1 MAPMHPRRVLLA
13 NSWLQLGLVAI
24 IAVLLN
30 TWSAGSFVR
39 IDLTTDKIYSLDL
52 ASRALMYRLERPLV
66 VKVYFTRGLQ
76 APYNNHE
83 RIVVDKLEDLRAYSR
98 GFLDLQVVD
107 PTNLRELEE
116 EALRFG
122 IQPIQ
127 YRYRSAS
134 AAELKKVYMGVALVY
149 GDRQEVLPA
158 ITQVET
164 LEYDIARA
172 VRALVA
178 KEPPPTVGF
187 STGFGEPDLMT
198 GGGPVEVLRSRIS
211 ENYRMVPVE
220 LGGAGLIPE
229 EVDALLVVGP
239 QRPLS
244 ERALYQIDQFLMRG
258 GALSVFVTNTK
269 PDLASLRPINVYHGL
284 EAMLGHYGVQVNRD
298 VVIDRTS
305 NGVMNFPVR
314 QGRYVQQ
321 VAVNYPLIPRAGSL
335 SRTSLVVRDLDGM
348 LFPFVSS
355 LTLED
360 PLPSGIS
367 AEVLAASGAASGR
380 LRGIRTID
388 PTAYKVV
395 PPGEERGSFPLIVA
409 MTGSWPSYFA
419 QREAPPPPAGA
430 DPDDPGA
437 RLRESAPTRLVVSG
451 SADFIA
457 NNIAFVLNLVD
468 WMVQD
473 ESLIAIRSKAIQ
485 VPGLRPLEAGEERLF
500 KLANLAGGSLLL
512 LLVGFVRWMLRRK
525 SGGFREA
532 AVPGAEG
539 AA

>member
-1 MAPMHPRRVLLA
+1 MHPRRILLG
-13 NSWLQLGLVAI
+13 NVWLQLVLVAI
-24 IAVLLN
+24 VVVLLN
-30 TWSAGSFVR
+30 TWSARSFVR
-39 IDLTTDKIYSLDL
+39 MDLTTDKIYSLDL

-66 VKVYFTRGLQ
+66 VKVYFTGGLQ
-76 APYNNHE
+76 APYNNHQQ
-83 RIVVDKLEDLRAYSR
+83 IVVDKLQDLRAYSR
-98 GFLDLQVVD
+98 GFMDLQVVD
-107 PTNLRELEE
+107 PTNVRELED

-134 AAELKKVYMGVALVY
+134 ASELKKVYMGVALVY

-164 LEYDIARA
+164 LEYDLARA

-178 KEPPPTVGF
+178 KEEPPVVGF
-187 STGFGEPDLMT
+187 STGFGEPDLMVGT
-198 GGGPVEVLRSRIS
+198 GPVEVLRSRIA
-211 ENYRMVPVE
+211 ENYRLTPVE
-220 LGGAGLIPE
+220 LGGGGQVPE
-229 EVDALLVVGP
+229 EVDLLLVVGP
-239 QRPLS
+239 QRPMS

-269 PDLASLRPINVYHGL
+269 PDMSTLRPVNVYHGL

-298 VVIDRTS
+298 IVVDRTS
-305 NGVMNFPVR
+305 NGIMNFPVR
-314 QGRYVQQ
+314 QGRYIQQ
-321 VAVNYPLIPRAGSL
+321 VAVNYPLIPRSGSL
-335 SRTSLVVRDLDGM
+335 SKTNLVVRDLDGM

-360 PLPSGIS
+360 PLPVGVS

-380 LRGIRTID
+380 IKGIRTID

-395 PPGEERGSFPLIVA
+395 PPGEERGSWPLIVA
-409 MTGSWPSYFA
+409 LNGSWSSYFA
-419 QREAPPPPAGA
+419 QRDAPTPPPGA
-430 DPDDPGA
+430 DPDDPAA

-473 ESLIAIRSKAIQ
+473 DSLIAIRSKAVQ
-485 VPGLRPLEAGEERLF
+485 VPALRTLEPGEERVY
-500 KLANLAGGSLLL
+500 KLLNLVGGSLVL
-512 LLVGFVRWMLRRK
+512 LLVGLARWLLRRK
-525 SGGFREA
+525 SGGFREEA
-532 AVPGAEG
+532 AAP
-539 AA
+539 AAGEPA

>member
-1 MAPMHPRRVLLA
+1 MHPRRILLG
-13 NSWLQLGLVAI
+13 NIWLQLVLVAVVV
-24 IAVLLN
+24 VLLN
-30 TWSAGSFVR
+30 TWSARSFVR

-66 VKVYFTRGLQ
+66 VKVYFTGGLQ
-76 APYNNHE
+76 APYNNHQQ
-83 RIVVDKLEDLRAYSR
+83 IVVDKLEDLRAYSR
-98 GFLDLQVVD
+98 GLMDLQVVD
-107 PTNLRELEE
+107 PTNVRELED

-134 AAELKKVYMGVALVY
+134 ASELKKVFMGVALVY

-164 LEYDIARA
+164 LEYDLARA

-178 KEPPPTVGF
+178 KEEPPVVGY
-187 STGFGEPDLMT
+187 STGFGEPDLMIGT
-198 GGGPVEVLRSRIS
+198 GPVEVLRSRIA
-211 ENYRMVPVE
+211 ENYRLMPVE
-220 LGGAGLIPE
+220 LGGGGLVPE
-229 EVDALLVVGP
+229 EVDLLLVVGP
-239 QRPLS
+239 QRPMT

-269 PDLASLRPINVYHGL
+269 PDMSTMRPVNVYHGL

-298 VVIDRTS
+298 VVVDRTS

-314 QGRYVQQ
+314 QGRYIQQ

-335 SRTSLVVRDLDGM
+335 SKTNLVVRDLDGM

-360 PLPSGIS
+360 PLPVGVS

-380 LRGIRTID
+380 IKGIRTID

-395 PPGEERGSFPLIVA
+395 PPGEERGSWPLIVA
-409 MTGSWPSYFA
+409 LNGSWSSYFA
-419 QREAPPPPAGA
+419 QREVPPPPAGA
-430 DPDDPGA
+430 EPDDPAA
-437 RLRESAPTRLVVSG
+437 RLRESAPTRLVISG

-473 ESLIAIRSKAIQ
+473 DSLIAIRSKAIQ
-485 VPGLRPLEAGEERLF
+485 VPSLRPMEPGEERLF
-500 KLANLAGGSLLL
+500 KLLNLAGGSVILLL
-512 LLVGFVRWMLRRK
+512 AGLVRWLLRRK
-525 SGGFREA
+525 SGGFTEEA
-532 AVPGAEG
+532 STPSAGEPA
-539 AA
+539 